1 MYNPNNNKKSQKY
14 YENQKINNLMNDNLE
29 TSSMK
34 SINHIGS
41 IKSPKYQASERSD
54 NIKDQIFKEKS
65 FKVFS
70 DMNE

>member
-1 MYNPNNNKKSQKY
+1 
-14 YENQKINNLMNDNLE
+14 MNDNLK
-29 TSSMK
+29 TSSVK
-34 SINHIGS
+34 SINHIKS

-65 FKVFS
+65 SKVFS